1 MRVGLYPGTFDPI
14 TFGHIDIIGRAASLV
29 DRLVL
34 GVAINKDKK
43 PLFAVKERVQMIS
56 DQVDIIAENLKV
68 DIVVYPFEKLL
79 IDFARD
85 VNASLIFRGLRAV
98 SDFEYEFQMVSMNRA
113 LNDSI
118 ETVFLMADANHQAIS
133 SKLVKEIARM
143 GGEIGNFVPKNVVR
157 MLEKKMSC

>member
-43 PLFAVKERVQMIS
+43 PLFPVKERVQMIS

-85 VNASLIFRGLRAV
+85 VKASLIFRGLRAV

-157 MLEKKMSC
+157 MLEKKMNC